1 MMYVSIPFFLLGLTM
16 MIRGTIYIARPD
28 GEMALKRQKRN
39 LKVGFSTDM
48 TVFGQRVRR
57 IGLIMALIGG
67 LILGLSQPQETP
79 AATAS
84 STTPDA

>member
-1 MMYVSIPFFLLGLTM
+1 MMYVSIPFFLLGLIM

-28 GEMALKRQKRN
+28 GAMALKRQRRN

-57 IGLIMALIGG
+57 IGVIMILLGG
-67 LILGLSQPQETP
+67 LILGFNQPEEAAEP
-79 AATAS
+79 APTAEQPGS
-84 STTPDA
+84 